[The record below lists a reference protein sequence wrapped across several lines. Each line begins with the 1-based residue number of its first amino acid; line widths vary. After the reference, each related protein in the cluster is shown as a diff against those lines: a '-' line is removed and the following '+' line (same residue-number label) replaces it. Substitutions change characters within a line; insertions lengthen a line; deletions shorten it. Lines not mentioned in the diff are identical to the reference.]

1 MINEDAQDQTIA
13 ANPLLTPSTLPYGLP
28 DFRAIGDE
36 HVIPAFRTAFVDHD
50 AEIAA
55 IVDNPEAPTFANTLE
70 ALERSGR
77 LLDRVAAYFFNIAG
91 TDATE
96 ERLAI
101 EAVIA
106 PELAAHMDGVRLNEG
121 LWSRI
126 KRVAERY
133 DESAAPSSG
142 APELDDEAR
151 RLLDKIVRDFRRAGA
166 DLDDEGKTRLK
177 EINARLS
184 ELSTAFG
191 ENLLADTNDR
201 AVVVTEEADL
211 AGLSDAA
218 KDNLARYARKAGK
231 DDGWLIPLD
240 LPSVQAILADL
251 ESPDTR
257 ARVYAASIARG
268 TGEGHDNRP
277 VLLEEVRLRA
287 EKARLLGYDSHA
299 DYVIADET
307 AGDAA
312 AAKKLITDLAPAAVA
327 NAEDEY
333 KRVADLAAEE
343 TVADRTAGDEM
354 AADEMAGA
362 GGGTGDAD
370 GAEPIEGAGD
380 VGAPDW
386 PYWAERRRAEEFA
399 VDGEK
404 LKAYFQLDRVVR
416 DGVFHAAKKLYGID
430 VVPREDLTGYAPGVT
445 VWEVR
450 DENATAAATGTDAE
464 IAADAKTAA
473 DSASGADAGTD
484 ADAGAASR
492 DTGIGL
498 LLTDFF
504 SRPTKRGGAWMS
516 SFVDQSHLLRTKPV
530 VVNVLNIAEPAEGEA
545 ALLTLDEVTTLFH
558 EFGHALHGLLS
569 DVRYPRFSGT
579 NVPRDFVEFPSQ
591 INENWALEP
600 SILSN
605 YAFHVDTGE
614 PIPDELVEAVKRAR
628 TAGEGFATT
637 EYLAASALDLA
648 WHSLSP
654 EEAAAV
660 TDVGEFEQK
669 ALEEYGLDVANLAP
683 RYRSTYFNHIF
694 AGGYSADYYS
704 YLWAEALDADGY
716 GWFTDNG
723 GATRAGGDHFR
734 GTILSRGGAI
744 DFAEAYRSFRGRD
757 KDIRPLLER
766 RGLAGAD
773 VG

>member
-1 MINEDAQDQTIA
+1 MNATSPETTDSRATSGTATSTATD
-13 ANPLLTPSTLPYGLP
+13 NPLLAPSTLPYGLP
-28 DFRAIGDE
+28 DFAAIRDE

-55 IVDNPEAPTFANTLE
+55 IVANPEEPSFANTLE
-70 ALERSGR
+70 ALEASGR
-77 LLDRVAAYFFNIAG
+77 LLERVAAYFFNVAG
-91 TDATE
+91 TDATD

-121 LWSRI
+121 LWGRI
-126 KRVAERY
+126 KRVAELY
-133 DESAAPSSG
+133 DGPAAASSG
-142 APELDDEAR
+142 PDAGTGEVPELDDEAR
-151 RLLDKIVRDFRRAGA
+151 RLLDKVVRDFRRAGA

-177 EINARLS
+177 EINSRLS

-191 ENLLADTNDR
+191 ENLLADTNER
-201 AVVVTEEADL
+201 AVSITDEAEL
-211 AGLSDAA
+211 AGLSQAA
-218 KDNLARYARKAGK
+218 KDNFARYARKAGH
-231 DDGWLIPLD
+231 DAGWLIPLD
-240 LPSVQAILADL
+240 LPSVQAVLTDL
-251 ESPDTR
+251 ESPDAR

-287 EKARLLGYDSHA
+287 ERARLLGYDTHA

-327 NAEDEY
+327 NAEGEY

-343 TVADRTAGDEM
+343 TGD
-354 AADEMAGA
+354 
-362 GGGTGDAD
+362 DAY
-370 GAEPIEGAGD
+370 EGATE

-386 PYWAERRRAEEFA
+386 PYWAERRRSSEFA
-399 VDGEK
+399 VDGEE
-404 LKAYFQLDRVVR
+404 LSRYFQLDRVVR
-416 DGVFHAAKKLYGID
+416 DGVFHAAKLLFGIE
-430 VVPREDLTGYAPGVT
+430 VVPREDLVGYAPGVQ

-450 DENATAAATGTDAE
+450 D
-464 IAADAKTAA
+464 ADADFDA
-473 DSASGADAGTD
+473 DASSDAGTD
-484 ADAGAASR
+484 S
-492 DTGIGL
+492 GIGL
-498 LLTDFF
+498 ILTDFL

-516 SFVDQSHLLRTKPV
+516 SFVEQSHLLGTKPV

-614 PIPDELVEAVKRAR
+614 PIPGELVEAVKRAR

-660 TDVGEFEQK
+660 GDVGEFEQR
-669 ALEEYGLDVANLAP
+669 ALEEFGLDVANLAP
-683 RYRSTYFNHIF
+683 RYRSSYFNHIF
-694 AGGYSADYYS
+694 AGGYSAGYYS
-704 YLWAEALDADGY
+704 YLWAEALDADGF
-716 GWFTDNG
+716 GWFADNG
-723 GATRAGGDHFR
+723 GATRAGGDRFR
-734 GTILSRGGAI
+734 SLILSRGGAI
-744 DFAEAYRSFRGRD
+744 DFTGAYREFRGRD

-766 RGLAGAD
+766 RGLSGAD
-773 VG
+773 ASVG

>member
-1 MINEDAQDQTIA
+1 MNATSPETPDSRATSGTATGTATD
-13 ANPLLTPSTLPYGLP
+13 NPLLAPSTLPYGLP
-28 DFRAIGDE
+28 DFAAIRDE

-55 IVDNPEAPTFANTLE
+55 IVANPEEPSFANTLE
-70 ALERSGR
+70 ALEASGR
-77 LLDRVAAYFFNIAG
+77 LLERVAAYFFNVAG
-91 TDATE
+91 TDATD

-121 LWSRI
+121 LWGRI
-126 KRVAERY
+126 KRVAELY
-133 DESAAPSSG
+133 DGPAAAPSG
-142 APELDDEAR
+142 PDAGTGEVPELDDEAR
-151 RLLDKIVRDFRRAGA
+151 RLLDKVVRDFRRAGA

-177 EINARLS
+177 EINSRLS

-191 ENLLADTNDR
+191 ENLLADTNER
-201 AVVVTEEADL
+201 AVSITDEAEL
-211 AGLSDAA
+211 AGLSQAA
-218 KDNLARYARKAGK
+218 KDNFARYARKAGR
-231 DDGWLIPLD
+231 DAGWLIPLD
-240 LPSVQAILADL
+240 LPSVQAVLNDL
-251 ESPDTR
+251 ESPDAR

-287 EKARLLGYDSHA
+287 ERARLLGYDTHA

-327 NAEDEY
+327 NAEGEY

-343 TVADRTAGDEM
+343 TGD
-354 AADEMAGA
+354 
-362 GGGTGDAD
+362 DAY
-370 GAEPIEGAGD
+370 EGATE

-386 PYWAERRRAEEFA
+386 PYWAERRRSSEFA
-399 VDGEK
+399 VDGEE
-404 LKAYFQLDRVVR
+404 LSRYFQLDRVVR
-416 DGVFHAAKKLYGID
+416 DGVFHAAKLLFGIE
-430 VVPREDLTGYAPGVT
+430 VVPREDLVGYAPGVQ

-450 DENATAAATGTDAE
+450 D
-464 IAADAKTAA
+464 ADA
-473 DSASGADAGTD
+473 DSD
-484 ADAGAASR
+484 ADASSDAGADS
-492 DTGIGL
+492 GIGL
-498 LLTDFF
+498 ILTDFF

-516 SFVDQSHLLRTKPV
+516 SFVEQSHLLGTKPV

-614 PIPDELVEAVKRAR
+614 PIPGELVEAVKRAR

-660 TDVGEFEQK
+660 GDVGEFEQR
-669 ALEEYGLDVANLAP
+669 ALEEFGLDVANLAP
-683 RYRSTYFNHIF
+683 RYRSSYFNHIF
-694 AGGYSADYYS
+694 AGGYSAGYYS
-704 YLWAEALDADGY
+704 YLWAEALDADGF
-716 GWFTDNG
+716 GWFADNG
-723 GATRAGGDHFR
+723 GATRAGGDRFR
-734 GTILSRGGAI
+734 SLILSRGGAI
-744 DFAEAYRSFRGRD
+744 DFTGAYREFRGRD

-766 RGLAGAD
+766 RGLSGAD
-773 VG
+773 ASVG

>member
-1 MINEDAQDQTIA
+1 MNATSPETTDSRATSGTATSTATD
-13 ANPLLTPSTLPYGLP
+13 NPLLAPSTLPYGLP
-28 DFRAIGDE
+28 DFAAIRDE

-55 IVDNPEAPTFANTLE
+55 IVANPEEPSFANTLE
-70 ALERSGR
+70 ALEASGR
-77 LLDRVAAYFFNIAG
+77 LLERVAAYFFNVAG
-91 TDATE
+91 TDATD

-121 LWSRI
+121 LWGRI
-126 KRVAERY
+126 KRVAELY
-133 DESAAPSSG
+133 DGPAAASSG
-142 APELDDEAR
+142 PDAGTGEVPELDDEAR
-151 RLLDKIVRDFRRAGA
+151 RLLDKVVRDFRRAGA

-177 EINARLS
+177 EINSRLS

-191 ENLLADTNDR
+191 ENLLADTNER
-201 AVVVTEEADL
+201 AVAITDEAEL
-211 AGLSDAA
+211 AGLSQAA
-218 KDNLARYARKAGK
+218 KDNFARYARKAGH
-231 DDGWLIPLD
+231 DAGWLIPLD
-240 LPSVQAILADL
+240 LPSVQAVLTDL
-251 ESPDTR
+251 ESPDAR

-287 EKARLLGYDSHA
+287 ERARLLGYDTHA

-327 NAEDEY
+327 NAEGEY

-343 TVADRTAGDEM
+343 TGD
-354 AADEMAGA
+354 
-362 GGGTGDAD
+362 DAY
-370 GAEPIEGAGD
+370 EGATE

-386 PYWAERRRAEEFA
+386 PYWAERRRSSEFA
-399 VDGEK
+399 VDGEE
-404 LKAYFQLDRVVR
+404 LSRYFQLDRVVR
-416 DGVFHAAKKLYGID
+416 DGVFHAAKLLFGIE
-430 VVPREDLTGYAPGVT
+430 VVPREDLVGYAPGVQ

-450 DENATAAATGTDAE
+450 D
-464 IAADAKTAA
+464 ADADFDA
-473 DSASGADAGTD
+473 DASSDAGTD
-484 ADAGAASR
+484 S
-492 DTGIGL
+492 GIGL
-498 LLTDFF
+498 ILTDFF

-516 SFVDQSHLLRTKPV
+516 SFVEQSHLLGTKPV

-614 PIPDELVEAVKRAR
+614 PIPGELVEAVKRAR

-660 TDVGEFEQK
+660 GDVGEFEQR
-669 ALEEYGLDVANLAP
+669 ALEEFGLDVANLAP
-683 RYRSTYFNHIF
+683 RYRSSYFNHIF
-694 AGGYSADYYS
+694 AGGYSAGYYS
-704 YLWAEALDADGY
+704 YLWAEALDADGF
-716 GWFTDNG
+716 GWFADNG
-723 GATRAGGDHFR
+723 GATRAGGDRFR
-734 GTILSRGGAI
+734 SLILSRGGAI
-744 DFAEAYRSFRGRD
+744 DFTGAYREFRGRD

-766 RGLAGAD
+766 RGLSGAD
-773 VG
+773 ASVG

>member
-1 MINEDAQDQTIA
+1 MNATSPETTDSRATSGTATGTATD
-13 ANPLLTPSTLPYGLP
+13 NPLLAPSTLPYGLP
-28 DFRAIGDE
+28 DFAAIRDE

-55 IVDNPEAPTFANTLE
+55 IVANPEEPSFANTLE
-70 ALERSGR
+70 ALEASGR
-77 LLDRVAAYFFNIAG
+77 LLERVAAYFFNVAG
-91 TDATE
+91 TDATD

-121 LWSRI
+121 LWGRI
-126 KRVAERY
+126 KRVAELY
-133 DESAAPSSG
+133 DGPAAAPSG
-142 APELDDEAR
+142 PDAGTGEVPELDDEAR
-151 RLLDKIVRDFRRAGA
+151 RLLDKVVRDFRRAGA

-177 EINARLS
+177 EINSRLS

-191 ENLLADTNDR
+191 ENLLADTNER
-201 AVVVTEEADL
+201 AVSITDEAEL
-211 AGLSDAA
+211 AGLSQAA
-218 KDNLARYARKAGK
+218 KDNFARYARKAGR
-231 DDGWLIPLD
+231 DAGWLIPLD
-240 LPSVQAILADL
+240 LPSVQAVLTDL
-251 ESPDTR
+251 ESPDAR

-287 EKARLLGYDSHA
+287 ERARLLGYDTHA

-327 NAEDEY
+327 NAEGEY

-343 TVADRTAGDEM
+343 TGD
-354 AADEMAGA
+354 
-362 GGGTGDAD
+362 DAY
-370 GAEPIEGAGD
+370 EGATE

-386 PYWAERRRAEEFA
+386 PYWAERRRSSEFA
-399 VDGEK
+399 VDGEE
-404 LKAYFQLDRVVR
+404 LSRYFQLDRVVR
-416 DGVFHAAKKLYGID
+416 DGVFHAAKLLFGIE
-430 VVPREDLTGYAPGVT
+430 VVPREDLVGYAPGVQ

-450 DENATAAATGTDAE
+450 D
-464 IAADAKTAA
+464 ADADSDA
-473 DSASGADAGTD
+473 DTSS
-484 ADAGAASR
+484 DAGADS
-492 DTGIGL
+492 GIGL
-498 LLTDFF
+498 ILTDFF

-516 SFVDQSHLLRTKPV
+516 SFVEQSHLLGTKPV

-614 PIPDELVEAVKRAR
+614 PIPGELVEAVKRAR

-660 TDVGEFEQK
+660 GDVGEFEQR
-669 ALEEYGLDVANLAP
+669 ALEEFGLDVANLAP
-683 RYRSTYFNHIF
+683 RYRSSYFNHIF
-694 AGGYSADYYS
+694 AGGYSAGYYS
-704 YLWAEALDADGY
+704 YLWAEALDADGF
-716 GWFTDNG
+716 GWFADNG
-723 GATRAGGDHFR
+723 GATRAGGDRFR
-734 GTILSRGGAI
+734 SLILSRGGAI
-744 DFAEAYRSFRGRD
+744 DFTGAYREFRGRD

-766 RGLAGAD
+766 RGLSGAD
-773 VG
+773 ASVG

>member
-1 MINEDAQDQTIA
+1 MNATPPETTDSRATSGTATSTATD
-13 ANPLLTPSTLPYGLP
+13 NPLLAPSTLPYGLP
-28 DFRAIGDE
+28 DFAAIRDE

-55 IVDNPEAPTFANTLE
+55 IVANPEEPSFANTLE
-70 ALERSGR
+70 ALEASGR
-77 LLDRVAAYFFNIAG
+77 LLERVAAYFFNVAG
-91 TDATE
+91 TDATD

-121 LWSRI
+121 LWGRI
-126 KRVAERY
+126 KRVAELY
-133 DESAAPSSG
+133 DGPAAASSG
-142 APELDDEAR
+142 PDAGTGEVPELDDEAR
-151 RLLDKIVRDFRRAGA
+151 RLLDKVVRDFRRAGA

-177 EINARLS
+177 EINSRLS

-191 ENLLADTNDR
+191 ENLLADTNER
-201 AVVVTEEADL
+201 AVAITDEAEL
-211 AGLSDAA
+211 AGLSQAA
-218 KDNLARYARKAGK
+218 KDNFARYARKAGH
-231 DDGWLIPLD
+231 DAGWLIPLD
-240 LPSVQAILADL
+240 LPSVQAVLTDL
-251 ESPDTR
+251 ESPDAR

-287 EKARLLGYDSHA
+287 ERARLLGYDTHA

-327 NAEDEY
+327 NAEGEY

-343 TVADRTAGDEM
+343 TGD
-354 AADEMAGA
+354 
-362 GGGTGDAD
+362 DAY
-370 GAEPIEGAGD
+370 EGATE

-386 PYWAERRRAEEFA
+386 PYWAERRRSSEFA
-399 VDGEK
+399 VDGEE
-404 LKAYFQLDRVVR
+404 LSRYFQLDRVVR
-416 DGVFHAAKKLYGID
+416 DGVFHAAKLLFGIE
-430 VVPREDLTGYAPGVT
+430 VVPREDLVGYAPGVQ

-450 DENATAAATGTDAE
+450 D
-464 IAADAKTAA
+464 ADA
-473 DSASGADAGTD
+473 DSD
-484 ADAGAASR
+484 ADASSDAGADS
-492 DTGIGL
+492 GIGL
-498 LLTDFF
+498 ILTDFF

-516 SFVDQSHLLRTKPV
+516 SFVEQSHLLGTKPV

-614 PIPDELVEAVKRAR
+614 PIPGELVEAVKRAR

-660 TDVGEFEQK
+660 GDVGEFEQR
-669 ALEEYGLDVANLAP
+669 ALEEFGLDVANLAP
-683 RYRSTYFNHIF
+683 RYRSSYFNHIF
-694 AGGYSADYYS
+694 AGGYSAGYYS
-704 YLWAEALDADGY
+704 YLWAEALDADGF
-716 GWFTDNG
+716 GWFADNG
-723 GATRAGGDHFR
+723 GATRAGGDRFR
-734 GTILSRGGAI
+734 SLILSRGGAI
-744 DFAEAYRSFRGRD
+744 DFTGAYREFRGRD

-766 RGLAGAD
+766 RGLSGAD
-773 VG
+773 ASVG

>member
-1 MINEDAQDQTIA
+1 MNATSPETTDSRATSGTATSTATD
-13 ANPLLTPSTLPYGLP
+13 NPLLAPSTLPYGLP
-28 DFRAIGDE
+28 DFAAIRDE

-55 IVDNPEAPTFANTLE
+55 IVANPEEPSFANTLE
-70 ALERSGR
+70 ALEASGR
-77 LLDRVAAYFFNIAG
+77 LLERVAAYFFNVAG
-91 TDATE
+91 TDATD

-121 LWSRI
+121 LWGRI
-126 KRVAERY
+126 KRVAELY
-133 DESAAPSSG
+133 DGPAAASSG
-142 APELDDEAR
+142 PDAGTGEVPELDDEAR
-151 RLLDKIVRDFRRAGA
+151 RLLDKVVRDFRRAGA

-177 EINARLS
+177 EINSRLS

-191 ENLLADTNDR
+191 ENLLADTNER
-201 AVVVTEEADL
+201 AVAITDEAEL
-211 AGLSDAA
+211 AGLSQAA
-218 KDNLARYARKAGK
+218 KDNFARYARKAGR
-231 DDGWLIPLD
+231 DAGWLIPLD
-240 LPSVQAILADL
+240 LPSVQPVLTDL
-251 ESPDTR
+251 ESPDAR

-287 EKARLLGYDSHA
+287 ERARLLGYDTHA

-327 NAEDEY
+327 NAEGEY

-343 TVADRTAGDEM
+343 TGD
-354 AADEMAGA
+354 
-362 GGGTGDAD
+362 DAY
-370 GAEPIEGAGD
+370 EGATE

-386 PYWAERRRAEEFA
+386 PYWAERRRSSEFA
-399 VDGEK
+399 VDGEE
-404 LKAYFQLDRVVR
+404 LSRYFQLDRVVR
-416 DGVFHAAKKLYGID
+416 DGVFHAAKLLFGIE
-430 VVPREDLTGYAPGVT
+430 VVPRENLVGYAPGVQ

-450 DENATAAATGTDAE
+450 D
-464 IAADAKTAA
+464 ADA
-473 DSASGADAGTD
+473 DSD
-484 ADAGAASR
+484 ADASSDAGADS
-492 DTGIGL
+492 GIGL
-498 LLTDFF
+498 ILTDFF

-516 SFVDQSHLLRTKPV
+516 SFVEQSHLLGTKPV

-614 PIPDELVEAVKRAR
+614 PIPGELVEAVKRAR

-660 TDVGEFEQK
+660 GDVGEFEQR
-669 ALEEYGLDVANLAP
+669 ALEEFGLDVANLAP
-683 RYRSTYFNHIF
+683 RYRSSYFNHIF
-694 AGGYSADYYS
+694 AGGYSAGYYS
-704 YLWAEALDADGY
+704 YLWAEALDADGF
-716 GWFTDNG
+716 GWFADNG
-723 GATRAGGDHFR
+723 GATRAGGDRFR
-734 GTILSRGGAI
+734 SLILSRGGAI
-744 DFAEAYRSFRGRD
+744 DFTGAYREFRGRD

-766 RGLAGAD
+766 RGLSGAD
-773 VG
+773 ASVG

>member
-1 MINEDAQDQTIA
+1 MNATSPETTDSRATSGTSSGTASD
-13 ANPLLTPSTLPYGLP
+13 NPLLAPSTLPYGLP
-28 DFRAIGDE
+28 AFSAIRDE

-55 IVDNPEAPTFANTLE
+55 IVANPEEPSFANTLE
-70 ALERSGR
+70 ALEASGR
-77 LLDRVAAYFFNIAG
+77 LLERVAAYFFNVAG
-91 TDATE
+91 TDATD

-101 EAVIA
+101 EAAIA

-121 LWSRI
+121 LWGRI
-126 KRVAERY
+126 KRVAELY
-133 DESAAPSSG
+133 DGPAAAPSG
-142 APELDDEAR
+142 PDAGTGEVPELDDEAR
-151 RLLDKIVRDFRRAGA
+151 RLLDKVVRDFRRAGA

-177 EINARLS
+177 EINSRLS

-191 ENLLADTNDR
+191 ENLLADTNER
-201 AVVVTEEADL
+201 AVSITDEAEL
-211 AGLSDAA
+211 AGLSQAA
-218 KDNLARYARKAGK
+218 KDNFARYARKAGR
-231 DDGWLIPLD
+231 DAGWLIPLD
-240 LPSVQAILADL
+240 LPSVQAVLTDL
-251 ESPDTR
+251 ESPDAR

-287 EKARLLGYDSHA
+287 ERARLLGYDTHA

-327 NAEDEY
+327 NAEGEY

-343 TVADRTAGDEM
+343 TGD
-354 AADEMAGA
+354 
-362 GGGTGDAD
+362 DAY
-370 GAEPIEGAGD
+370 EGATE

-386 PYWAERRRAEEFA
+386 PYWAERRRSSEFA
-399 VDGEK
+399 VDGEE
-404 LKAYFQLDRVVR
+404 LSRYFQLDRVVR
-416 DGVFHAAKKLYGID
+416 DGVFHAAKLLFGIE
-430 VVPREDLTGYAPGVT
+430 VVPREDLVGYAPGVQ

-450 DENATAAATGTDAE
+450 D
-464 IAADAKTAA
+464 ADA
-473 DSASGADAGTD
+473 DSD
-484 ADAGAASR
+484 ADASSDAGADS
-492 DTGIGL
+492 GIGL
-498 LLTDFF
+498 ILTDFF

-516 SFVDQSHLLRTKPV
+516 SFVEQSHLLGTKPV

-614 PIPDELVEAVKRAR
+614 PIPGELVEAVKRAR

-660 TDVGEFEQK
+660 GDVGEFEQR
-669 ALEEYGLDVANLAP
+669 ALEEFGLDVANLAP
-683 RYRSTYFNHIF
+683 RYRSSYFNHIF
-694 AGGYSADYYS
+694 AGGYSAGYYS
-704 YLWAEALDADGY
+704 YLWAEALDADGF
-716 GWFTDNG
+716 GWFADNG
-723 GATRAGGDHFR
+723 GATRAGGDRFR
-734 GTILSRGGAI
+734 SLILSRGGAI
-744 DFAEAYRSFRGRD
+744 DFTGAYREFRGRD

-766 RGLAGAD
+766 RGLSGAD
-773 VG
+773 ASVG

>member
-1 MINEDAQDQTIA
+1 MNATSPETTDSRATSGTATGTATD
-13 ANPLLTPSTLPYGLP
+13 NPLLAPSTLPYGLP
-28 DFRAIGDE
+28 DFAAIRDE

-55 IVDNPEAPTFANTLE
+55 IVANPEEPSFANTLE
-70 ALERSGR
+70 ALEASGR
-77 LLDRVAAYFFNIAG
+77 LLERVAAFFFNVAG
-91 TDATE
+91 TDATD

-101 EAVIA
+101 EAAIA

-121 LWSRI
+121 LWGRI
-126 KRVAERY
+126 KRVAELY
-133 DESAAPSSG
+133 DGPAAASSG
-142 APELDDEAR
+142 PDAGTGEVPELDDEAR
-151 RLLDKIVRDFRRAGA
+151 RLLDKVVRDFRRAGA

-177 EINARLS
+177 EINSRLS

-191 ENLLADTNDR
+191 ENLLADTNER
-201 AVVVTEEADL
+201 AVSITDEAEL
-211 AGLSDAA
+211 AGLSQAA
-218 KDNLARYARKAGK
+218 KDNFARYARKAGR
-231 DDGWLIPLD
+231 DAGWLIPLD
-240 LPSVQAILADL
+240 LPSVQAVLTDL
-251 ESPDTR
+251 ESPDAR

-287 EKARLLGYDSHA
+287 ERARLLGYDTHA

-327 NAEDEY
+327 NAEGEY

-343 TVADRTAGDEM
+343 TGDDAYE
-354 AADEMAGA
+354 
-362 GGGTGDAD
+362 GTT
-370 GAEPIEGAGD
+370 E

-386 PYWAERRRAEEFA
+386 PYWAERRRSSEFA
-399 VDGEK
+399 VDGEE
-404 LKAYFQLDRVVR
+404 LSRYFQLDRVVR
-416 DGVFHAAKKLYGID
+416 DGVFHAAKLLFGIE
-430 VVPREDLTGYAPGVT
+430 VVPREDLVGYAPGVQ

-450 DENATAAATGTDAE
+450 D
-464 IAADAKTAA
+464 ADA
-473 DSASGADAGTD
+473 DSD
-484 ADAGAASR
+484 ADASSDAGADS
-492 DTGIGL
+492 GIGL
-498 LLTDFF
+498 ILTDFF

-516 SFVDQSHLLRTKPV
+516 SFVEQSHLLGTKPV

-614 PIPDELVEAVKRAR
+614 PIPGELVEAVKRAR

-660 TDVGEFEQK
+660 GDVGEFEQR
-669 ALEEYGLDVANLAP
+669 ALEEFGLDVANLAP
-683 RYRSTYFNHIF
+683 RYRSSYFNHIF
-694 AGGYSADYYS
+694 AGGYSAGYYS
-704 YLWAEALDADGY
+704 YLWAEALDADRNPVPGLY
-716 GWFTDNG
+716 SAGTLANVEMFYLRYAVS
-723 GATRAGGDHFR
+723 GASLCM
-734 GTILSRGGAI
+734 GTVT
-744 DFAEAYRSFRGRD
+744 GRVAAQSAMEY
-757 KDIRPLLER
+757 L
-766 RGLAGAD
+766 GL
-773 VG
+773 